1 MAVRFVNAR
10 RLRHKVD
17 ILRVEE
23 TIDDLGDSVQT
34 TYVDATV
41 HAEVMPMT
49 FRDTE
54 RLAREGQ
61 NVESITHR
69 VVIRHREGITT
80 KHKLRFGSRILEIA
94 GVANVGERDVM
105 MEILGS
111 EVING

>member
-23 TIDDLGDSVQT
+23 IGDDFGDSTQT

-69 VVIRHREGITT
+69 VVIRHHSGLTA
-80 KHKLRFGSRILEIA
+80 KHKIRFGDRIFEIA
-94 GVANVGERDVM
+94 GIANVAERDVM
-105 MEILGS
+105 MEILCR